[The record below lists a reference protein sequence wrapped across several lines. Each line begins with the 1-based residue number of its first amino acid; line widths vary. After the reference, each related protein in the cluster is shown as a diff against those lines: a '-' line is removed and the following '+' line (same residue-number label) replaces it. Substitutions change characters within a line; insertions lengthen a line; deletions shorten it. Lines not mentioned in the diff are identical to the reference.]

1 MPKNV
6 RFITISKVGVN
17 PGKYPGS
24 ILLTP
29 ENPDPDFGVGVG
41 DNLNPT
47 LNPMIS
53 NFQDPYLKISR

>member
-1 MPKNV
+1 MVKNV
-6 RFITISKVGVN
+6 RFIVISKVGVN

-41 DNLNPT
+41 DNLNP
-47 LNPMIS
+47 S
-53 NFQDPYLKISR
+53 